1 MTAHDDEQF
10 TVQATTGQAST
21 VQASTALT
29 ALVARQR
36 QELVSLREQA
46 AARSVVDLARGILME
61 RLGCSAAAA
70 RDQLTR
76 IAGDAGT
83 PLLEL
88 AAEIAGERAAPS
100 EAVGGPEL
108 LAGNRPHSAFA
119 LADAAM
125 DLAEDGADLASA
137 LLDQTLAAEGAAAVA
152 IWLTAP
158 DGAVQLAGEAG
169 FGPGEASRWQRL
181 PPGMGVPGERAAS
194 TAAEFWWPAG
204 QPEPVTLPL
213 IGPYASGAR
222 AAVPLLTAS
231 GRCVGA
237 LEVSWPAAIG
247 DFGESLRRQLRAL
260 ANLAAHALTS
270 PAHRVPYVLGLLGD
284 LHESVLFAAPIR
296 DERGAI
302 VDFRIEHVSE
312 GFRDSAGRLP
322 AELAGQS
329 LVEAYPVAALPGGLL
344 HNAAQVATS
353 GRAQHVTGEVL
364 STPGSS
370 GQAAMATVRLAR
382 LCDGVAISVRHAAE
396 TDRLAALLQH
406 AQRLG
411 RFGGWEE
418 NLAADTVHWT
428 EAMFTLFGVPADE
441 PSRLAD
447 LHALVAPDDLGA
459 FDAFRARLLR
469 DKAPTAAVFRVV
481 RKDDASIRQV
491 RAFAEPVTDG
501 FGDLVAV
508 RGAYQDIS
516 AHYHTELALAATRDL
531 LSDSEERV
539 AEEHRLAM
547 RLQRAITPQSSHLVQ
562 AAGLEV
568 VARYRPAEA
577 GHLVSGDWYDTVML
591 PTKQVMLAVGDVA
604 GHGIDAVT
612 GMVALRNCL
621 RGLAITGAGPASLL
635 NWLNGV
641 ACHLTEDILGTAI
654 CGLYDPVK
662 GELRWA
668 RAGHLPAM
676 LVRDG
681 RASLLPQPQ
690 GVLLGADADAC
701 FSESTTPLQLGDTLL
716 LFTDGLIER
725 RGSAIDDCL
734 QDMLTLASRPVTDLD
749 EYADLLVT
757 QSGSDTGDDA
767 CLLAVTLR
775 LGR

>member
-1 MTAHDDEQF
+1 MTADDNEHLA
-10 TVQATTGQAST
+10 V
-21 VQASTALT
+21 LM
-29 ALVARQR
+29 ALVERQR
-36 QELVSLREQA
+36 HELAELRAQA

-70 RDQLTR
+70 RDQLTK
-76 IAGDAGT
+76 ISGDAGT

-88 AAEIAGERAAPS
+88 AAEIVGERAVPS
-100 EAVGGPEL
+100 EAVGGPKL
-108 LAGNRPHSAFA
+108 SAFV

-125 DLAEDGADLASA
+125 DLAEDGADLAA
-137 LLDQTLAAEGAAAVA
+137 AMLEETLAAEGAAAVA

-169 FGPGEASRWQRL
+169 FGPGEASRWQRM
-181 PPGMGVPGERAAS
+181 PPGTGAPGERAAS
-194 TAAEFWWPAG
+194 TGAEFWWPAG
-204 QPEPVTLPL
+204 QPEPAASASWSRPAATVPM
-213 IGPYASGAR
+213 IGPYPSGAR

-231 GRCVGA
+231 GRCVGS
-237 LEVSWPAAIG
+237 LEVSWPVAIG
-247 DFGESLRRQLRAL
+247 DFGESLRHQLRAL
-260 ANLAAHALTS
+260 ASLAAHASTT

-296 DERGAI
+296 DERGSI

-312 GFRDSAGRLP
+312 GFRDPAGRQP
-322 AELAGQS
+322 ADLAGQT
-329 LVEAYPVAALPGGLL
+329 LVAAYPVAALPGGLL

-353 GRAQHVTGEVL
+353 GRARHVTGEVL
-364 STPGSS
+364 STPGWS

-418 NLAADTVHWT
+418 NLAADTVQWT
-428 EAMFTLFGVPADE
+428 EAMFTLFGVPSAE
-441 PSRLAD
+441 PSRIAD

-469 DKAPTAAVFRVV
+469 DKVPTAAVFRVV

-501 FGDLVAV
+501 FGELVAV

-539 AEEHRLAM
+539 AEEHRLAL
-547 RLQRAITPQSSHLVQ
+547 RLQRAINPQSSRLAE

-591 PTKQVMLAVGDVA
+591 PTKQVMLAVGDIA
-604 GHGIDAVT
+604 GHGLDAVT

-668 RAGHLPAM
+668 RAGHLPAV

-681 RASLLPQPQ
+681 HASLLPQPQ

-701 FSESTTPLQLGDTLL
+701 FSESTTPLLPGDTLL

-725 RGSAIDDCL
+725 RNSAIDDCL
-734 QDMLTLASRPVTDLD
+734 EDMLTLASRPVTDLD

-775 LGR
+775 LAGS